1 MKRNRNEPFSSAWMQ
16 EQLWAF
22 RAERERAAAAF
33 CEDWHKQRAQPPRRA
48 AEASMTISIHPSD
61 RPLLAEMLETG
72 YRRLVSAHHPDRN
85 PTGAAK
91 TVQLNRL
98 IETLRS
104 QLRESPQRV
113 NGH

>member
-1 MKRNRNEPFSSAWMQ
+1 
-16 EQLWAF
+16 
-22 RAERERAAAAF
+22 
-33 CEDWHKQRAQPPRRA
+33 
-48 AEASMTISIHPSD
+48 
-61 RPLLAEMLETG
+61 MLETG